1 MGTMNTSTTD
11 LPTGDGPVGH
21 ELRFE
26 SLTDPGRRF
35 SFPCDA
41 VGTVQLDAMSDAA
54 RASYHRVL
62 ALVGREYAAPVVVR
76 I

>member
-1 MGTMNTSTTD
+1 MNTLQPD
-11 LPTGDGPVGH
+11 PPTGEGPVGH

-26 SLTDPGRRF
+26 SLTHPGRRF

-41 VGTVQLDAMSDAA
+41 VGTVDDAALSEAA

-62 ALVGREYAAPVVVR
+62 SLVGREYAAPVVVR
-76 I
+76 V

>member
-1 MGTMNTSTTD
+1 MTHPSF
-11 LPTGDGPVGH
+11 PAPAEPPAAH

-41 VGTVQLDAMSDAA
+41 VGTVDLAAMSEPA
-54 RASYHRVL
+54 RASYQRVL